1 VESHEC
7 DVAVIG
13 AGLAGLTAAREL
25 ERAGHQV
32 IVIEARDRVGGR
44 LLNHPIE
51 GTDKVV
57 EVGGQWIAPTQTE
70 VIALADELGLERFP
84 TWDEGEKLIEL
95 NGEKVRYQGATPEI
109 GAEILSDVGQAQ
121 AQLELMAGEVDPER
135 PWDAPNA
142 AGWDSQTFA
151 SWISGNTETPEAAT
165 LLEIATEAVWAAEPA
180 DLSLLHV
187 LFTLAAA
194 GSFAS
199 LTGTQHEGGADRI
212 VGGTQLLAIRLA
224 ERLESPILFEQPVR
238 RIDHGDDGVVVH
250 SDGARVKA
258 RAVVVSIPPTLTARV
273 DWRPGLPAQ
282 RDQLVQRMPQGTVA
296 KCMAVYER
304 PFWREEGLS
313 GQALSVE
320 GPTRIV
326 IDNSPPDG
334 ERGVLL
340 GFLEGDVAR
349 EMGEWE
355 PAARQAAVI
364 DGFARLFG
372 PQALDRLEYI
382 EKRWADEEWTRGC
395 YGCYMPPGTWTA
407 HGRWLSRP
415 IGPIHW
421 AGAETATV
429 WSGYMDG
436 AVRSGKRAAA
446 EVEASLA

>member
-1 VESHEC
+1 V
-7 DVAVIG
+7 VG

-25 ERAGHQV
+25 ERAGLSV
-32 IVIEARDRVGGR
+32 VVTEARDRVGGR
-44 LLNHPIE
+44 LLNHPVA

-70 VIALADELGLERFP
+70 VRALADELGLSRFP
-84 TWDEGEKLIEL
+84 TWAEGDKVIEWQ
-95 NGEKVRYQGATPEI
+95 GQRIRYQGATPEI
-109 GAEILSDVGQAQ
+109 GPAILADVAQAQ
-121 AQLELMAGEVDPER
+121 AELERMSKEVDPER
-135 PWDAPNA
+135 PWDAPRA
-142 AGWDSQTFA
+142 ASWDSQTFA
-151 SWISGNTETPEAAT
+151 SWISAHTTTREAAT

-187 LFTLAAA
+187 LFSLASA
-194 GSFAS
+194 GSFKN

-224 ERLESPILFEQPVR
+224 EKLAGPILFECPVR
-238 RIDHGDDGVVVH
+238 RIEHNDDGVVVC
-250 SDGARVKA
+250 SAGARIAA
-258 RAVVVSIPPTLTARV
+258 RAVVVAIPPTLTARI
-273 DWRPGLPAQ
+273 DWNPVLPAQ

-304 PFWREEGLS
+304 PFWRDEGLS
-313 GQALSVE
+313 GQAISVD

-326 IDNSPPDG
+326 MDNSPPDG

-340 GFLEGDVAR
+340 GFLEGDIAR
-349 EMGEWE
+349 KLGEWE
-355 PAARQAAVI
+355 PAARREAVLEV
-364 DGFARLFG
+364 FARLFG
-372 PQALDRLEYI
+372 PRARRPLEYI
-382 EKRWADEEWTRGC
+382 EKVWADEEWTRGC

-429 WSGYMDG
+429 WAGYMDG
-436 AVRSGKRAAA
+436 AVRSGKRVAG
-446 EVEASLA
+446 EVTAFLARRTHD